1 MVSAPRRAPRVLFA
15 LAVAALVASTPAG
28 AQQRGVV
35 PLLAAAPAT
44 GRAQFSFPARDGVCG
59 DGRGYI
65 GVGRTTIGGASDVT
79 IRDGRWARGA
89 EPPCVP
95 GPVRVVLS
103 LRDRRV
109 ERLET
114 YVGDTA
120 AAPAGEG
127 VTELGAADPVDASRW
142 LLDLAARAD
151 EGRVA
156 ERAILPA
163 VLAARAEPWPAL
175 LAIARDSATRSRAT
189 RTTAGFWLSRFAAAA
204 RDGRPNSLVTAEDAE
219 DAEGDDGGE
228 RDVKG
233 QAVFAL
239 TQLPRREGIPALLGV
254 ARDNRDPRVRAKAM
268 FWLGQSADPR
278 AYAFFEEVL
287 SAGR

>member
-1 MVSAPRRAPRVLFA
+1 MMSAPRRAPRAPLAIA
-15 LAVAALVASTPAG
+15 LAALVVSTPAG
-28 AQQRGVV
+28 AQQRAVAA
-35 PLLAAAPAT
+35 LIAAAPAT
-44 GRAQFSFPARDGVCG
+44 GRAHFSFPARDGVCG
-59 DGRGYI
+59 DGRGYVA
-65 GVGRTTIGGASDVT
+65 VGRMTFGATSDVT

-120 AAPAGEG
+120 AAPRGEG
-127 VTELGAADPVDASRW
+127 VTELGAVDPVDASRW

-175 LAIARDSATRSRAT
+175 LAIARDSATRRRAT

-204 RDGRPNSLVTAEDAE
+204 RDGRRNSLVTAQ
-219 DAEGDDGGE
+219 DAEGDDAGE

-239 TQLPRREGIPALLGV
+239 TQLPRHEGTPALLEV
-254 ARDNRDPRVRAKAM
+254 ARDNRDPVVRAKAM
-268 FWLGQSADPR
+268 FWLGQSGDPR
-278 AYAFFEEVL
+278 AYALFEEVL
-287 SAGR
+287 AGR